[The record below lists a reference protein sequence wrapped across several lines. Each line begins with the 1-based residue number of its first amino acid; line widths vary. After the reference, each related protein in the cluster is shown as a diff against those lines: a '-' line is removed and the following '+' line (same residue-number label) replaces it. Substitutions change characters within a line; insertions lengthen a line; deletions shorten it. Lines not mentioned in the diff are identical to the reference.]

1 MTNRKVNIKQ
11 YAVIHIEKGKGSG
24 GALGHHIDRTK
35 GNEYSYKHSDPERKH
50 LNHNFT
56 DIIKYAKMPLQKAIS
71 ERIKDGYK
79 SKRKINDNAV
89 THLKIVL
96 TGSHDQIKKM
106 EKNPEEFK
114 KWVYETR
121 LF

>member
-56 DIIKYAKMPLQKAIS
+56 DINKYAKMPLQKAIS